1 MPIKERVHALCELFT
16 LIKAYITCPEEI
28 YEEGRE
34 VFEDTIIENILIV
47 FYPGKCRKVSIDAD
61 VSD

>member
-34 VFEDTIIENILIV
+34 VFEDTIIESMR
-47 FYPGKCRKVSIDAD
+47 YAKTGKKTW
-61 VSD
+61 